1 VTIRIKEQIEMSVKT
16 AQQYI
21 ALGTLGAFIV
31 LALCVWTERESHAQ
45 SATGTASSVVQAV
58 PETVIDPDKIVR
70 GMASLLTSAQ
80 SLTLHIEK
88 SFDVV
93 LEDGAKIQYSG
104 AADIALRRPDRIYVM
119 YGDDVSAKEL
129 WYDGSTF
136 TLFDLLHNVYG
147 SIATAPH
154 IDAALEQLS
163 ADYGIRIPLA
173 PLFSADPYAKYAAG
187 ARNKRYF
194 GLHDVE
200 GIASH
205 HFLFRGDHLDWQI
218 WIEAGERPLPRKIVV
233 TYKELDGSPQ
243 HSIVLTEWDLDAEL
257 DDELFVADVPD
268 GSVKADF
275 SVARKHEQ

>member
-104 AADIALRRPDRIYVM
+104 A
-119 YGDDVSAKEL
+119 SAKEL

-187 ARNKRYF
+187 ARSKRYF